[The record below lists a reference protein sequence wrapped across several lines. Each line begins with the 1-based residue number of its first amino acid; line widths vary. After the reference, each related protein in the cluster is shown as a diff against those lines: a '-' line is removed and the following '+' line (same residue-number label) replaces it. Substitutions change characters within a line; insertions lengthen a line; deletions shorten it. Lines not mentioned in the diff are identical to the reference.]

1 MPQFAQPWM
10 EGFNIYSNSIKKS
23 RRQQGTP
30 NFSVEF
36 FFHTI
41 THVSVHSDS
50 EKLGNGLPA
59 FIEF

>member
-1 MPQFAQPWM
+1 MPQFAQPRM

-41 THVSVHSDS
+41 THVHSDS
-50 EKLGNGLPA
+50 EKLGNGLAA
-59 FIEF
+59 FIES